1 VKIKKI
7 VTSYHHREAARA
19 RLMAVHIQYHD
30 YLVEQIAYM
39 AHSQD
44 DTSTV
49 H

>member
-1 VKIKKI
+1 M
-7 VTSYHHREAARA
+7 S
-19 RLMAVHIQYHD
+19 MHIQYHD